1 MTLFIVLLLIFGGE
15 WGGFLCIYLL
25 FMNCNEMWETTE

>member
-1 MTLFIVLLLIFGGE
+1 MTLFIVLLLIFSGE
-15 WGGFLCIYLL
+15 GAFYISYLL